1 MGWNT
6 TMSSNNML
14 SQEVYSDLLSFTFDG
29 PKPYNQNQPLFIDA
43 EDPSRSFT
51 GVQFRQLVRTLIAGL
66 KAHNVQPGDC
76 VLLHLG
82 NSILY
87 PALFFGII
95 GAGGVYMGSNPRSH
109 PQELDHILSLAEPKL
124 ILTTRDALPSVLDV
138 SAARGIHPAQ
148 VCLVDER
155 AIDHCAQLFLW
166 YELGYSSGQ
175 FCAMN
180 GDARH
185 NNFANL
191 LCYGE
196 SDWLK
201 FADPVVAQA
210 TPAAMYPTSGTGGL
224 PKAAILSHYALVSQH
239 RTIYYDVPHPVSRL
253 ISLPMFHL
261 FGALWTHLFPVRYG
275 HPLFIMPRF
284 EVNEFLAAVHK
295 YQISETYLVPA
306 IIHAINQSSVPIGDM
321 LSSLRYVGVA
331 GAPIDGHSMQQ
342 FRSHINPMGYAC
354 QIWGMTEVG
363 VTFQTRW
370 GQQGDPASIGTCIAG
385 YEARLVEADGKIV
398 QSDCCSGE
406 LYVRGPGLL
415 SAYKGRTDALEPHG
429 WFRTGDVAY
438 AKQGQYYIVGRT
450 KELIKVRGWQ
460 VAPAEVES
468 ILLQHPGI
476 LDAAVIGVNKDGVGE
491 VPRAFI
497 VRSRDPSLR
506 RVTGEQVYN
515 YARQQLATYKSLDGG
530 VVFVEEIPRTAS
542 GKIQRFRLSQMNSY
556 REMVASLL
564 SRFDGD
570 GSAAA
575 TAARRGLP
583 AAAEMSH
590 VGLIPEGRVAV

>member
-1 MGWNT
+1 MGYT
-6 TMSSNNML
+6 SMALNNMP
-14 SQEVYSDLLSFTFDG
+14 SQVYSDLLSFTFDG

-51 GVQFRQLVRTLIAGL
+51 AAQFRQLVRTLIAGL

-76 VLLHLG
+76 VLVHLG

-124 ILTTRDALPSVLDV
+124 ILTTRDALPSILDV

-148 VCLVDER
+148 VCLVDDR

-166 YELGYSSGQ
+166 SELGYSPAGQ
-175 FCAMN
+175 FCAMS

-185 NNFANL
+185 NSFANL
-191 LCYGE
+191 LCFGE

-201 FADPVVAQA
+201 FADPIVAQA

-239 RTIYYDVPHPVSRL
+239 RFIYYEVPHPVSRL

-261 FGALWTHLFPVRYG
+261 FGALWTHIFPVRYG
-275 HPLFIMPRF
+275 HPLFVLPRF
-284 EVNEFLAAVHK
+284 EINEFLAAVHK

-306 IIHAINQSSVPIGDM
+306 IIHSINQSPVPIGDQ

-331 GAPIDGHSMQQ
+331 GAPIDGHSMLQ
-342 FRSHINPMGYAC
+342 FRGHINPMGYAC

-363 VTFQTRW
+363 VIFQTRW
-370 GQQGDPASIGTCIAG
+370 GQQGDPGSIGTRIAG
-385 YEARLVEADGKIV
+385 YEARLLDQDGKIV
-398 QSDCCSGE
+398 QGDCCSGE

-415 SAYKGRTDALEPHG
+415 TGYKGRTDALEPHG

-438 AKQGQYYIVGRT
+438 VKQGQYYIVGRT

-497 VRSRDPSLR
+497 VRSRDPSVR
-506 RVTGEQVYN
+506 RITAEQVYN
-515 YARQQLATYKSLDGG
+515 FARRQLAKYKALDGG

-542 GKIQRFRLSQMNSY
+542 GKIQRFRLSQMNTY

-570 GSAAA
+570 RSAAV

-583 AAAEMSH
+583 APEMSP
-590 VGLIPEGRVAV
+590 VSLIPEGRVAV